1 MPKEDLFQKN
11 INKTW
16 HRAKAIIHRNFILLF
31 AEKKSLIFQI
41 VFAALYPI
49 LWNYVFPKDLSAI
62 PSTTCLTYSVVFT
75 NMEKMRK
82 VIVEQVNERARRFR
96 PTFKLM
102 GLSQQSYIIGTII
115 YVLIEAT
122 FFNAITML
130 VLKITGRIE
139 YLQMPAVLLFAY
151 STMFFSLF
159 ISCF

>member
-31 AEKKSLIFQI
+31 ADKKSLIFHI
-41 VFAALYPI
+41 LFANLFAIYF
-49 LWNYVFPKDLSAI
+49 NYQFPEDLSEV
-62 PSTTCLTYSVVFT
+62 PPTLCLTSSVVIT
-75 NMEKMRK
+75 NMKLMVK
-82 VIVEQVNERARRFR
+82 VIVQQVNERTRRFR

-115 YVLIEAT
+115 YFLIEAT
-122 FFNAITML
+122 FFNAMTMI
-130 VLKITGRIE
+130 VLKSTGRIE

-151 STMFFSLF
+151 SNIFYSLF